1 MNAPETL
8 SDADAETL
16 LAGRSDWIDAA
27 AASRL
32 ANHPLESVDTEY
44 PHYVGAVEGPEGPTP
59 PSEQHPLFYGC
70 FDWHSAVHSHWALV
84 RGLRLFPDHPDAAAI
99 RERIEE
105 RLTPEDVAA
114 EVAYFEAHESFE
126 KPYGWGWLLRLA
138 AELHLWA
145 EEAEGGGSETPAA
158 WCETLRPLEEKIAAL
173 VESEFL
179 TQERP
184 FRVGTHDNSAFAL
197 ACVLDYA
204 RTVGR
209 EDLATAAAETARR
222 FYAGDADWPLGY
234 EPLGWDFLSPG
245 LAEADLMRRVLP
257 PAEFASWL
265 DAFLPDLTAS
275 PHDGILDPVP
285 VDPDSA
291 DGVALHLVGLNLAK
305 AWSLAG
311 IAEALDDDHRHADR
325 LRESAG
331 RHALYGVDRAFT
343 DDYAGAHWLSS
354 FVLFLITR
362 EEGGIAPTPWDGD

>member
-1 MNAPETL
+1 MNTPDSLA
-8 SDADAETL
+8 DADAEAL
-16 LAGRSDWIDAA
+16 LAGRSDWVDAA
-27 AASRL
+27 VASRL
-32 ANHPLESVDTEY
+32 TEHPLESVDTEY
-44 PHYVGAVEGPEGPTP
+44 PHYVGAVEGPAGPTP
-59 PSEQHPLFYGC
+59 PSEQHPVFYGC

-84 RGLRLFPDHPDAAAI
+84 RALRLFPDHPDAAAV
-99 RERIEE
+99 RERVGA
-105 RLTPEDVAA
+105 RLTPENVAA
-114 EVAYFEAHESFE
+114 EVAHFEEHDSFE

-145 EEAEGGGSETPAA
+145 EEADGEGRETAAA
-158 WCETLRPLEEKIAAL
+158 WRETLRPLEDRIAEL
-173 VESEFL
+173 VASEFL
-179 TQERP
+179 AQERP

-209 EDLATAAAETARR
+209 EGLAAEAADTARR
-222 FYAGDADWPLGY
+222 FYADDADWPLGY

-245 LAEADLMRRVLP
+245 LTEADLMRRVLP
-257 PAEFASWL
+257 PAEFETWL
-265 DAFLPDLTAS
+265 DGFLPDLTA
-275 PHDGILDPVP
+275 PPNDEILDPVP

-291 DGVALHLVGLNLAK
+291 DGVALHLVGLNVAT

-311 IAEALDDDHRHADR
+311 IADALGDDHRHADR

-331 RHALYGVDRAFT
+331 RHATYGVDRAFT

-362 EEGGIAPTPWDGD
+362 EEGGIAPTPWGGD